1 MFRLEDCM
9 IRTED
14 IHSLSDFQRNV
25 KAHVARLKK
34 TGNPEVLTINGKA
47 ELVVISADAFQEF
60 NDKLEQAE
68 AVAGIRR
75 GLAEAEA
82 GHGRPVKQ
90 AVDAIRAKHRIPKT
104 S

>member
-1 MFRLEDCM
+1 M